1 MKPKILLKQVINTYR
16 ILKRSVL
23 HFGSNRPIGLSGTT
37 AFFAIFSIVPILII
51 IISVF
56 GYFTGSEII
65 SQKLFNE
72 LNVLIGQ
79 ESTELLKSAITNY
92 KIAEKSGIGTFIGV
106 IFFLISAT
114 TLFGVLQ
121 DSINYI
127 WRVKPKSNLKN
138 NILKMLKDRLLSFG
152 VILTLGFIL
161 LVSLFID
168 ASIAFF
174 KDFLILNFGPRL
186 VIFAQIV
193 NVVFALAIITIVF
206 LLIYRFLPD
215 VNVEWDAALFGAS
228 FSALMFTA
236 GKVLIGIVIGN
247 SKLGVVYGAA
257 SSFVVILIW
266 IYYVSILFYFGV
278 ELTRQ
283 YSIFYNHK
291 NTPQNYAVPF
301 EITTGDK

>member
-1 MKPKILLKQVINTYR
+1 MELNILLKRIVNTYR
-16 ILKRSVL
+16 ILKKSVL
-23 HFGSNRPIGLSGTT
+23 HFGSNRPIGLAGTT
-37 AFFAIFSIVPILII
+37 AFFAIFSVVPILII

-56 GYFTGSEII
+56 GYFTGSEVI

-72 LNVLIGQ
+72 LNVLIGS
-79 ESTELLKSAITNY
+79 ESTDLLKSAITNY
-92 KIAEKSGIGTFIGV
+92 NFAEKSRIGTFIGV

-138 NILKMLKDRLLSFG
+138 NVLKMLKDRVLSFG
-152 VILTLGFIL
+152 VILCLGFIL
-161 LVSLFID
+161 LVSLLVD

-174 KDFLILNFGPRL
+174 KDFLKSHFGPSL
-186 VIFAQIV
+186 VILVQIINIIFAM
-193 NVVFALAIITIVF
+193 AIITVIF

-215 VNVEWDAALFGAS
+215 VFVEWDAALFGAI
-228 FSALMFTA
+228 FSAIMFTV
-236 GKVLIGIVIGN
+236 GKVLIGIIVGN

-257 SSFVVILIW
+257 SSFVVLLIW

-283 YSIFYNHK
+283 YSIFYQHK
-291 NTPQNYAVPF
+291 NTPLNFAKPF
-301 EITTGDK
+301 EITTSD